1 MAQAARAVCTAG
13 RGPGSI
19 KRGGSGVFC
28 AMADDCEVLERPGS
42 PRANACSSPSL
53 DGPGVAPARAVDAE
67 STEQQGD
74 GEFLLK
80 SIDRLK
86 DEQAKLRAEKKKVA
100 KDLRNAE
107 KKRSRLKKRARQL
120 SDADLVTV
128 LQIRKSMTA
137 GKTSD
142 VQTKDVETVV
152 HKEGD
157 A

>member
-1 MAQAARAVCTAG
+1 MRT
-13 RGPGSI
+13 
-19 KRGGSGVFC
+19 
-28 AMADDCEVLERPGS
+28 ER
-42 PRANACSSPSL
+42 
-53 DGPGVAPARAVDAE
+53 
-67 STEQQGD
+67 
-74 GEFLLK
+74 
-80 SIDRLK
+80 
-86 DEQAKLRAEKKKVA
+86 KKVA

>member
-1 MAQAARAVCTAG
+1 
-13 RGPGSI
+13 
-19 KRGGSGVFC
+19 
-28 AMADDCEVLERPGS
+28 MADGGEVLERSSS
-42 PRANACSSPSL
+42 PRAGAYSSPPVG
-53 DGPGVAPARAVDAE
+53 GPGAAPARAADAE
-67 STEQQGD
+67 STQQPTAFDVEEGD

-120 SDADLVTV
+120 SDVDLVTV

-137 GKTSD
+137 GKSSD
-142 VQTKDVETVV
+142 VQAKDAEKGV
-152 HKEGD
+152 HKERD